1 MTLVLDASVALCW
14 FLKDGR
20 PVDRDLAQRALDA
33 LKQPGTR
40 ALVPATWS
48 LEVANVIT
56 RAEAKGLINEA
67 QGEAF
72 VEMLNGLDIDTDS
85 STASRAL
92 SETLQVARRHRLSS
106 YDASYLELAMRAG
119 LPLATLDRDLRKA
132 ADKAGVKAFRG
143 PAP

>member
-14 FLKDGR
+14 LFKDGR
-20 PVDRDLAQRALDA
+20 PADREHAQHVLDA

-48 LEVANVIT
+48 LEVSNVIA
-56 RAEAKGLINEA
+56 RAETKGMISEA

-72 VEMLNGLDIDTDS
+72 VEMLNGLDIDTDAT
-85 STASRAL
+85 TAARAL
-92 SETLQVARRHRLSS
+92 SDTLQVARHHRLSS

-119 LPLATLDRDLRKA
+119 LALATLDRDLRKA

-143 PAP
+143 